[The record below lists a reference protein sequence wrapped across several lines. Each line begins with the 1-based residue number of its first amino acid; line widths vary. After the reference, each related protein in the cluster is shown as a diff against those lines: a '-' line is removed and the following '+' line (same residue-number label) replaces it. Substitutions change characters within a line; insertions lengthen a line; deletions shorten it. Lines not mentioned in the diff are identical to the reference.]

1 MSSQERTW
9 KRHITKVLIV
19 ALILLV
25 LLATLQWLI
34 IKELFG
40 FGADM
45 LKDAMMKQAPEE
57 VDRAD
62 IEATFKRVKTVGQ
75 QLPLSLFIGRISL
88 RKIKKV
94 ADYAIAANADD
105 AWDAEEFNTLLQML
119 NASIGF
125 KQEAEN

>member
-1 MSSQERTW
+1 MSSQEQTW

-75 QLPLSLFIGRISL
+75 QLPFSLFIGRISL